1 MAQFIPQEASKSN
14 PWALLA
20 QTAERKPVKTNEAAD
35 KAITGLLQQADEGIR
50 NTYDAAAARAAEQEK
65 EYMKRSQPVTEAADK
80 ASTLITETKEQ
91 TKEALNAVGIEDFS
105 LETTKKL
112 VKEGGEAI
120 VPAIKDGIKFAKGF
134 FGDTAPDTMA
144 EGVGT
149 VLAAPTPKLTKEE
162 QQQVIKQGRE
172 EYTDAQKTVAVLEK
186 SDPNTEEGKNA
197 WQRTADLLGV
207 PLEYLR
213 NSWDAFDE
221 ATGGYA
227 KDVTGLLG
235 DSGGAIAE
243 GASFLNDKVDFITML
258 AVGAQ
263 AATQTNNVGVA
274 VLKGL
279 AGGVQARQQQK
290 ATAAKQAREDAKWAA
305 EQNVREYNALTNRNR
320 QEASLLDKDNKP
332 LELSTSDRSIA
343 KSYAADNKVSQS
355 VVEDA
360 IIRLKAVKQPITPT
374 TIQNAIK
381 QGVASGAYDE
391 PMFFGKTTLMD

>member
-50 NTYDAAAARAAEQEK
+50 STYDAAAARAAEQEK
-65 EYMKRSQPVTEAADK
+65 EYMKRSQPVTEAASK

-91 TKEALNAVGIEDFS
+91 TKEALNAAGIEDFS

-134 FGDTAPDTMA
+134 FGDTAPDTMT

-149 VLAAPTPKLTKEE
+149 VLAVPTPKLTKEE
-162 QQQVIKQGRE
+162 QQQAVKQAQE
-172 EYTDAQKTVAVLEK
+172 EYTDAQKTAMILEK

-227 KDVTGLLG
+227 KGVTGLLG
-235 DSGGAIAE
+235 DAGSAVAE
-243 GASFLNDKVDFITML
+243 GAAFLNDKVDFITML

-290 ATAAKQAREDAKWAA
+290 AAAAKQAREDAKWAA
-305 EQNVREYNALTNRNR
+305 EQNVREYNALTNRQR

-391 PMFFGKTTLMD
+391 PMLFGKTTLMD

>member
-20 QTAERKPVKTNEAAD
+20 QTAERKPVQTNEAAD
-35 KAITGLLQQADEGIR
+35 KAITGLLQQTDEGIR
-50 NTYDAAAARAAEQEK
+50 GTVDSVAARAAEQEK
-65 EYMKRSQPVTEAADK
+65 EYMKRSKPVTEAADK

-91 TKEALNAVGIEDFS
+91 TKEALNAAGIEDFS

-112 VKEGGEAI
+112 VKEGGESI
-120 VPAIKDGIKFAKGF
+120 VPAIKEGIKFAKGF
-134 FGDTAPDTMA
+134 FGDTVPDNMA

-162 QQQVIKQGRE
+162 QQQTVKRGQE
-172 EYTDAQKTVAVLEK
+172 EYQDNAKTAMVLEK

-213 NSWDAFDE
+213 NSWDALDE
-221 ATGGYA
+221 ASGGYA
-227 KDVTGLLG
+227 KGVTGLLG
-235 DSGGAIAE
+235 DAGGAVAE
-243 GASFLNDKVDFITML
+243 GAAFLNDKVDFITML

-290 ATAAKQAREDAKWAA
+290 AAAAKQAREDAKWKA
-305 EQNVREYNALTNRNR
+305 EQDVRVFNAWTQRNR
-320 QEASLLDKDNKP
+320 QQASLLDKENKP

-381 QGVASGAYDE
+381 KGVDSGAYDE

>member
-20 QTAERKPVKTNEAAD
+20 QTAERKPMKTNETAD

-50 NTYDAAAARAAEQEK
+50 STYDAAAARAAEQEK
-65 EYMKRSQPVTEAADK
+65 EYMKRSKPVTEAADK

-91 TKEALNAVGIEDFS
+91 TKEALNAAGIEDFS

-112 VKEGGEAI
+112 VKEGGEAVI
-120 VPAIKDGIKFAKGF
+120 PAIKDGIKFAKGF

-162 QQQVIKQGRE
+162 QQQVVKQGQQ
-172 EYTDAQKTVAVLEK
+172 EYTDNAKTAAVLDK

-207 PLEYLR
+207 PLEYLQ
-213 NSWDAFDE
+213 NSWDALDE

-227 KDVTGLLG
+227 KGVTGLLG
-235 DSGGAIAE
+235 DAGSAVAE

-290 ATAAKQAREDAKWAA
+290 AAAAKQKREDAKWSA
-305 EQNVREYNALTNRNR
+305 EQNVREYNALTQRKR
-320 QEASLLDKDNKP
+320 AEGSLLDKQDEA

-343 KSYAADNKVSQS
+343 KNYAESNGVKPS
-355 VVEDA
+355 VVEEV
-360 IIRLKAVKQPITPT
+360 ILRIKALGKPVTPS
-374 TIQNAIK
+374 AIK
-381 QGVASGAYDE
+381 QGIEQGIQANAFKDPWIGDV
-391 PMFFGKTTLMD
+391 TLMD

>member
-20 QTAERKPVKTNEAAD
+20 QTAERKPMQTNKAANE
-35 KAITGLLQQADEGIR
+35 AITGLLQKADEGIR
-50 NTYDAAAARAAEQEK
+50 DTYDAAAARAAEQEK
-65 EYMKRSQPVTEAADK
+65 EYLKRSKPVTEAADK

-91 TKEALNAVGIEDFS
+91 TKEALNAAGIEDFS

-162 QQQVIKQGRE
+162 QQQVVKQGRE

-227 KDVTGLLG
+227 KGVTGLLG
-235 DSGGAIAE
+235 DAGGAIAE

-290 ATAAKQAREDAKWAA
+290 AAAAKQAREDAKWAA

-320 QEASLLDKDNKP
+320 QEASLLDKENKP

-391 PMFFGKTTLMD
+391 PMLFGKTTLMD

>member
-20 QTAERKPVKTNEAAD
+20 QTAERKPVQTNEAAD
-35 KAITGLLQQADEGIR
+35 KAITGLLKQADEGIR
-50 NTYDAAAARAAEQEK
+50 NTYDSAAARAAEQEK
-65 EYMKRSQPVTEAADK
+65 EYMKRSEPVTEAANA

-91 TKEALNAVGIEDFS
+91 TKEALNAAGIEDFS

-112 VKEGGEAI
+112 VKNGGEAI
-120 VPAIKDGIKFAKGF
+120 VPAIKEGIKYAKGF
-134 FGDTAPDTMA
+134 FGDTAPETST

-149 VLAAPTPKLTKEE
+149 VLATPTPKLTE
-162 QQQVIKQGRE
+162 QEKQQAVKQAHE
-172 EYTDAQKTVAVLEK
+172 EYTDAQKTTMVLEK

-197 WQRTADLLGV
+197 WQNTADLLGV

-227 KDVTGLLG
+227 KGVTGLLG
-235 DSGGAIAE
+235 DAGGAVAE

-290 ATAAKQAREDAKWAA
+290 AAAAAEKKKDAKWAA

-320 QEASLLDKDNKP
+320 QEASLLDKENKP
-332 LELSTSDRSIA
+332 LELSASDRSIA
-343 KSYAADNKVSQS
+343 KSYAEDNKVSPS
-355 VVEDA
+355 VVNDV
-360 IIRLKAVKQPITPT
+360 ITRLKAAKQPITPT
-374 TIQNAIK
+374 TIKNAIQK
-381 QGVASGAYDE
+381 GVDSGAYDE
-391 PMFFGKTTLMD
+391 PMFFGKTTLM

>member
-50 NTYDAAAARAAEQEK
+50 STYDAAAARAAEQEK
-65 EYMKRSQPVTEAADK
+65 EYMKRSQPVTEAASK

-91 TKEALNAVGIEDFS
+91 TKEALNAAGIEDFS

-134 FGDTAPDTMA
+134 FGDTAPDTMT

-149 VLAAPTPKLTKEE
+149 VLAVPTPKLTKEE
-162 QQQVIKQGRE
+162 QQQAVKQAQE
-172 EYTDAQKTVAVLEK
+172 EYTDAQKTAMILEK

-227 KDVTGLLG
+227 KGVTGLLG
-235 DSGGAIAE
+235 DAGSAVAE
-243 GASFLNDKVDFITML
+243 GAAFLNDKVDFITML

-290 ATAAKQAREDAKWAA
+290 AAAAKQAREDAKWAA
-305 EQNVREYNALTNRNR
+305 EQNVREYNALTNRMR
-320 QEASLLDKDNKP
+320 QEASLLDKDNKL

-391 PMFFGKTTLMD
+391 PMLFGKTTLMD

>member
-50 NTYDAAAARAAEQEK
+50 STYDAAAARAAEQEK
-65 EYMKRSQPVTEAADK
+65 EYLKRSQPVTEAASK

-91 TKEALNAVGIEDFS
+91 TKEALNAAGIEDFS

-134 FGDTAPDTMA
+134 FGDTAPDTST

-162 QQQVIKQGRE
+162 QQQAVKQAQE
-172 EYTDAQKTVAVLEK
+172 EYTDAQKTAMILEK

-227 KDVTGLLG
+227 KGVTGVLG
-235 DSGGAIAE
+235 SAGDAVAE

-290 ATAAKQAREDAKWAA
+290 AAAAKQAREDAKWAA
-305 EQNVREYNALTNRNR
+305 EQNVREYNALTNRQR
-320 QEASLLDKDNKP
+320 QQASLLDSQDKP

-343 KSYAADNKVSQS
+343 KSYAADNKVAQS

-360 IIRLKAVKQPITPT
+360 IIRLKSIKQPVTPT
-374 TIQNAIK
+374 TIKNAIR

-391 PMFFGKTTLMD
+391 PMFFGKTTLVD